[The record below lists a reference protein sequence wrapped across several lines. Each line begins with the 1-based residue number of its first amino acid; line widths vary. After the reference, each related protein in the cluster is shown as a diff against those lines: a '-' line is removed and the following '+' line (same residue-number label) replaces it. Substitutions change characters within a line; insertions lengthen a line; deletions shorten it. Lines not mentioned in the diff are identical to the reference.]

1 MADRDQM
8 SLVEALVA
16 PRLGR
21 NDRLER
27 IAAVVAWEGFEGLLR
42 GLDPE
47 GAGRPPYDPLMMLK
61 ALLRRRR
68 ADPRR
73 RGRGVRR

>member
-1 MADRDQM
+1 M

-27 IAAVVAWEGFEGLLR
+27 IAGVVAWEGFEGCC
-42 GLDPE
+42 
-47 GAGRPPYDPLMMLK
+47 AGSIP
-61 ALLRRRR
+61 
-68 ADPRR
+68 
-73 RGRGVRR
+73 RGRAGPLTIL